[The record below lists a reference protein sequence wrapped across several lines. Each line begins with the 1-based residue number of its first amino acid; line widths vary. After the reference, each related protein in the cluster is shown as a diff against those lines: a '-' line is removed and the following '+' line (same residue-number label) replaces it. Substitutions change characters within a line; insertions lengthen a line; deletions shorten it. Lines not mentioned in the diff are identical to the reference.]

1 MEEDEAD
8 VFLDSQEAVVRME
21 FWQVGF
27 FDRAMCRLCCT
38 PRCGVLVRSVSKE
51 RLYLRARRLLFLLP
65 CEIGSRAVSSSHRAR
80 GLLSGGHSGQTRVA
94 VNESVK
100 VSVLPH
106 CSTQHCVVTACD
118 SILSFCLRASGKFR
132 ASFCAC
138 LVYPESCQQKVWEE
152 WESNPGPPGFRLN
165 PSIFTIAFPARRH

>member
-1 MEEDEAD
+1 MRAAKKAAVMWMTWMRMRRTPSWTTRKREESSSDKDNMEEDEAD

-106 CSTQHCVVTACD
+106 CSTQHCVVTA
-118 SILSFCLRASGKFR
+118 
-132 ASFCAC
+132 
-138 LVYPESCQQKVWEE
+138 
-152 WESNPGPPGFRLN
+152 
-165 PSIFTIAFPARRH
+165 